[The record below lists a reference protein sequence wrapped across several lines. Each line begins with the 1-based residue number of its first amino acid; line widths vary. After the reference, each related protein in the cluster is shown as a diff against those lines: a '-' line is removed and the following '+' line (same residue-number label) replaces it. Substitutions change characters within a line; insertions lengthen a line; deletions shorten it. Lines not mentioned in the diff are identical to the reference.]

1 MKADESRL
9 KDIVVSICCLS
20 YNHGPYIAGALEGFL
35 MQKTNFAFEV
45 LIHDDASTDQTVQII
60 KKYEQEYPE
69 IIKPIYQ
76 TENQWSKGFRSLSV
90 TLNFPRAKGEYIAI
104 CEGDDYWTDPL
115 KLQKQVDFL
124 ENHPDYILCSGGY
137 TAVNGNTEQTH
148 VLDTVPGV
156 SQSTD
161 HNGFTFEL
169 KDTIDK
175 WIIKTLTVMFRN
187 RVSELGLEQYEHPR
201 DVHWFYH
208 LLKLGKGYYFK
219 ENFGVY
225 TQHGGGIQSLVQ
237 KNEIA
242 KTAYLYYQE
251 MHQLNKDE
259 FTRIMRL
266 KSIAYLI
273 RANPYSFFSSTNRR
287 LIKEYTS
294 LLQSATEMKWLAAA
308 FFKKHKKE

>member
-1 MKADESRL
+1 MLVHPDKEEEIL
-9 KDIVVSICCLS
+9 VSICCLT
-20 YNHGPYIAGALEGFL
+20 YNHKPFIEKALNSFL
-35 MQKTNFAFEV
+35 AQKTNFAFEV
-45 LIHDDASTDQTVQII
+45 LIHDDASTDGTAEII
-60 KKYEQEYPE
+60 KMYQNKYPS

-76 TENQWSKGFRSLSV
+76 AENQWSKGLRAITV
-90 TLNFPRAKGEYIAI
+90 NYNFPRAKGKYIAI
-104 CEGDDYWTDPL
+104 CEGDDYWTDAL

-124 ENHPDYILCSGGY
+124 EEHSDYILCSGGY
-137 TAVNGNTEQTH
+137 TAVDGTTERQH
-148 VLDTVPGV
+148 ILNSAPGV
-156 SQSTD
+156 THSLDQK
-161 HNGFTFEL
+161 GFTFEL
-169 KDTIDK
+169 DNTIDK
-175 WIIKTLTVMFRN
+175 WIIKTLTVVFRN
-187 RVSELGLEQYEHPR
+187 RVGEMGLEKYKHPR

-225 TQHGGGIQSLVQ
+225 TLHDGGIQSLV
-237 KNEIA
+237 KKKVIA
-242 KTAYLYYQE
+242 ETAYLYYQE